1 MLYVSIVC
9 VCVLWTDT
17 SKIDARVRFSCPF
30 ILLSSSSPFDICAVL
45 NEYKEDLSKRKKNSI
60 FLVVCC
66 FFCGSECFT
75 AEGVRAIVEEK
86 RPSRPGKTLIILSL
100 SGEVD
105 GRSTSSMPK
114 GCGHTKHICLYYLFI
129 FYALHGAYMH

>member
-1 MLYVSIVC
+1 MPGCDSL
-9 VCVLWTDT
+9 
-17 SKIDARVRFSCPF
+17 VRSFSF
-30 ILLSSSSPFDICAVL
+30 LLRLLLICAVL
-45 NEYKEDLSKRKKNSI
+45 NEYKEDLSIRKKNSI
-60 FLVVCC
+60 FLVVSC

-129 FYALHGAYMH
+129 FYALRGAYIHIDVSTNKV

>member
-1 MLYVSIVC
+1 MNIKKIYLYGRR
-9 VCVLWTDT
+9 T
-17 SKIDARVRFSCPF
+17 AYF
-30 ILLSSSSPFDICAVL
+30 LLSPVFFAEANVL
-45 NEYKEDLSKRKKNSI
+45 QW
-60 FLVVCC
+60 
-66 FFCGSECFT
+66 
-75 AEGVRAIVEEK
+75 GVRAIVEEK

-129 FYALHGAYMH
+129 FYALRGAYIHIDVSTNKV